1 MARRIKEEPGVHRNR
16 IAMAAGK
23 LFETKGIK
31 TTTMD
36 EIAKEAGYS
45 KATLY
50 VYFQNKEEIVGYLV
64 LHSMTKLKEYLALA
78 LASEK
83 DFREKYLDICQAMV
97 SYAEEYPF
105 YFSMVLDHINIDFEH
120 SDCEESERETFRV
133 GEEINLLLSS
143 FFTCGIEKGAL
154 KKQSDVKA
162 VIFAIWGMLSG
173 LVQLAA
179 NKHEYISQ
187 EIHMTKKEFLEKG
200 FMLLYD
206 AIKQE

>member
-97 SYAEEYPF
+97 SYEEEYPF

-143 FFTCGIEKGAL
+143 FFACGIEKGVFKNQL
-154 KKQSDVKA
+154 DIKA
-162 VIFAIWGMLSG
+162 VIFIIWGMLSG

-179 NKHEYISQ
+179 NKQEYILQ

-206 AIKQE
+206 AIKQK

>member
-1 MARRIKEEPGVHRNR
+1 M
-16 IAMAAGK
+16 
-23 LFETKGIK
+23 
-31 TTTMD
+31 
-36 EIAKEAGYS
+36 
-45 KATLY
+45 
-50 VYFQNKEEIVGYLV
+50 
-64 LHSMTKLKEYLALA
+64 
-78 LASEK
+78 
-83 DFREKYLDICQAMV
+83 
-97 SYAEEYPF
+97 
-105 YFSMVLDHINIDFEH
+105 
-120 SDCEESERETFRV
+120 
-133 GEEINLLLSS
+133 LLSS

-179 NKHEYISQ
+179 NKQEYILQ